1 MEFEDVV
8 AGRRMVRRYSREPVP
23 GEVVTR
29 ILRNAARTPSAGNS
43 QGYAFLLLDT
53 DEDRG
58 RFWSALADTMPV
70 VDSVRDAPV
79 LVVPMSSED
88 VYLDRYAEPDK
99 GWTDRD
105 PARWPVPFWHIDT
118 GMAAL
123 LMLLTAVDEG
133 LGALFFGVPT
143 PALAGFRKAF
153 GVPESYTPVGAVA
166 LGYPEPGAGPSRP
179 SKPRGPWRDLV
190 HHGMWGAPL

>member
-1 MEFEDVV
+1 MEFDDVV
-8 AGRRMVRRYSREPVP
+8 TRRRMVRRYSHRSVP
-23 GEVVTR
+23 AETVTR
-29 ILRNAARTPSAGNS
+29 VLRNAARTPSAGDS

-53 DEDRG
+53 DEQRG
-58 RFWSALADTMPV
+58 RFWAALADTMPV
-70 VDSVRDAPV
+70 VESVRDAPV
-79 LVVPMSSED
+79 LVVPMSSEH

-133 LGALFFGVPT
+133 LGALFFGIPA
-143 PALAGFRKAF
+143 PALEGFRAAF
-153 GVPESYTPVGAVA
+153 DVPDGYTPVGAVA
-166 LGYPEPGAGPSRP
+166 LGYPEPGAGPSKP
-179 SKPRGPWRDLV
+179 SKARRPWRDLV
-190 HHGMWGAPL
+190 HHGAWGTPL